1 MANNKQENNSS
12 SPDII
17 TLPNYISETIESIDV
32 NCINPA
38 LSINH
43 FFAKVP
49 TLDHIPYLFAETM
62 ITTHKGKIQINKPI
76 SSSTLC
82 NGQFRSL
89 MQDLAARN
97 ERLAATFAA
106 HATINYRPA
115 TKLLLGADGPSPYSN
130 INVLKL
136 HQLYGLPYLSASMLK
151 GSLRSYWILTKYD
164 GQEEAALKDPLFR
177 QLFGVGASDEQ
188 GLTGTLIFLDTFP
201 TDFSFAL
208 EVQTPH
214 YPDYYNGPKSN
225 DNQPPPTDTQNPVP
239 LYFICLQEAEFN
251 IPIACR
257 DAVLWDKQH
266 DTICALFQE
275 LLTQYGLGAKTAL
288 GYGQGTAEEK

>member
-1 MANNKQENNSS
+1 MANNNPQNSLDLKS
-12 SPDII
+12 
-17 TLPNYISETIESIDV
+17 LPNDIQETLKPLSSYQV
-32 NCINPA
+32 NPA

-43 FFAKVP
+43 FIAKVP
-49 TLDHIPYLFAETM
+49 TLDYIPYLFAETM
-62 ITTHKGKIQINKPI
+62 ITTHNGKIKINKPI
-76 SSSTLC
+76 PSNTLC
-82 NGQFRSL
+82 NGQFQPL
-89 MQDLAARN
+89 MQELAARN
-97 ERLAATFAA
+97 ERLTATFVA
-106 HATINYRPA
+106 HTTIHYRPA

-130 INVLKL
+130 INLLKL

-151 GSLRSYWILTKYD
+151 GSLRFYWILTKYD

-177 QLFGVGASDEQ
+177 QLFGAGASDEQ
-188 GLTGTLIFLDTFP
+188 GLTGALFFLDTFP

-225 DNQPPPTDTQNPVP
+225 GNQPPPTDTQNPVP
-239 LYFICLQEAEFN
+239 LYFICLQGAEFN

-266 DTICALFQE
+266 DTVCTLFKE

-288 GYGQGTAEEK
+288 GYGQGTAVEK